1 MAERMEDLN
10 IPLSAINRILNSSP
24 VAGNLFTKE
33 SRTAISRATSI
44 FVLYLTSI
52 AHAHAIQQKR
62 KTINVADVLQAAKD
76 AELDAQA
83 LHNIAE
89 MMNSRKPRSDGP
101 SINGGSSM
109 VESTGSSELRNNSVS
124 HRYAYRL
131 SFILWRIVDQRN
143 ALKQKKSVEIDRIRF
158 ARDCD
163 FENDTTAGF
172 GIAERLV
179 NITIERCPDAAGSE
193 NRPRPCITAFTRPSV
208 KPDSIAEF
216 SWVRHGLEPS
226 SICTV
231 QFAGQQGIY
240 KLSPDV
246 GPHPQCSSV
255 LSTFRHRL
263 ASVMGQSNV
272 PAIRFQPFH
281 QNQCPIRELPLDYNQ
296 YLACTSIQT
305 DQWYLFRF
313 ATEATPPS
321 EQWFLEFVTLNP
333 RLSITANNSVNF
345 LTTYH
350 SNQCQ
355 LDVLLPLRQA
365 ELPFSLDITLKI
377 TLFTSENKSETVAIQ
392 NKQLNADQPWI
403 FDSLDLNETVHTVR
417 VCYNYFAVVDNFSY
431 NRTVVPMNF
440 YFSDCINKSLP
451 LCIRSN
457 SSTLLLSIILFL
469 CSTFVNIFIVN
480 INYL

>member
-1 MAERMEDLN
+1 LLTVMLRSN
-10 IPLSAINRILNSSP
+10 IFFNMRLLSCIM
-24 VAGNLFTKE
+24 LFTY
-33 SRTAISRATSI
+33 SI
-44 FVLYLTSI
+44 FLFI
-52 AHAHAIQQKR
+52 AAVQ
-62 KTINVADVLQAAKD
+62 
-76 AELDAQA
+76 
-83 LHNIAE
+83 
-89 MMNSRKPRSDGP
+89 
-101 SINGGSSM
+101 
-109 VESTGSSELRNNSVS
+109 
-124 HRYAYRL
+124 
-131 SFILWRIVDQRN
+131 
-143 ALKQKKSVEIDRIRF
+143 
-158 ARDCD
+158 
-163 FENDTTAGF
+163 GF

-208 KPDSIAEF
+208 RPDSIAEF
-216 SWVRHGLEPS
+216 SWVRHSSEPS

-296 YLACTSIQT
+296 YLACTSVQT

-355 LDVLLPLRQA
+355 LDVLLPLKQA
-365 ELPFSLDITLKI
+365 GLPFSLDITLKI
-377 TLFTSENKSETVAIQ
+377 TLFTSENKSETVSIQ

-403 FDSLDLNETVHTVR
+403 FDSLNLNETVHTVR

-457 SSTLLLSIILFL
+457 SSTFLLSIMLFL
-469 CSTFVNIFIVN
+469 FSTFVNIFIVN

>member
-1 MAERMEDLN
+1 M
-10 IPLSAINRILNSSP
+10 
-24 VAGNLFTKE
+24 
-33 SRTAISRATSI
+33 
-44 FVLYLTSI
+44 
-52 AHAHAIQQKR
+52 
-62 KTINVADVLQAAKD
+62 
-76 AELDAQA
+76 
-83 LHNIAE
+83 
-89 MMNSRKPRSDGP
+89 
-101 SINGGSSM
+101 
-109 VESTGSSELRNNSVS
+109 
-124 HRYAYRL
+124 
-131 SFILWRIVDQRN
+131 
-143 ALKQKKSVEIDRIRF
+143 DRIRF
-158 ARDCD
+158 ACN
-163 FENDTTAGF
+163 FENVTTAGF

-179 NITIERCPDAAGSE
+179 NITVERCPDAAGSE

-208 KPDSIAEF
+208 RPDSIAEF
-216 SWVRHGLEPS
+216 SWVRHSLEPS

-263 ASVMGQSNV
+263 ASVMGQTNV

-281 QNQCPIRELPLDYNQ
+281 QNQCPIKELPLDYNQ
-296 YLACTSIQT
+296 YLACTSVQT

-333 RLSITANNSVNF
+333 RLSVTANNSVNF
-345 LTTYH
+345 LTTYR

-377 TLFTSENKSETVAIQ
+377 TLFTNENKSETVAIQ

-403 FDSLDLNETVHTVR
+403 FDSLNLNETVHTVR

-457 SSTLLLSIILFL
+457 SSTVLLSIILFMF
-469 CSTFVNIFIVN
+469 STFVNISIVN
-480 INYL
+480 M